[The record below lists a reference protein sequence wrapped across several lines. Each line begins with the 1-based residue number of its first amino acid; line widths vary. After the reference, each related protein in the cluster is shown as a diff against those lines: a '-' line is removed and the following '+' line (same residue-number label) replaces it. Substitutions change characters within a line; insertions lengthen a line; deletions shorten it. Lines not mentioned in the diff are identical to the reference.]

1 MQSINI
7 KLLSEN
13 ATAPTRAHEHDAGLD
28 LYASED
34 TDCYIFAKTKIP
46 TGIAVEIPL
55 GYEGQIRPRSGM
67 TLKTPINVFLG
78 TIDSG
83 YTGELGVIAQ
93 MVEEHYLDETSGNT
107 GYTIKKGDKIAQLV
121 ISPIVTPAVNIV
133 EEFESETARG
143 DRGFG
148 STGY

>member
-1 MQSINI
+1 MNNINI

-28 LYASED
+28 LYASESID
-34 TDCYIFAKTKIP
+34 IREGSTVKIKTD
-46 TGIAVEIPL
+46 IAIEIPQ
-55 GYEGQIRPRSGM
+55 GYEAQIRPRSGM
-67 TLKTPINVFLG
+67 TLKTPIKVQLG
-78 TIDSG
+78 TIDCG

-93 MVEEHYLDETSGNT
+93 YTMTRKSEESQFV
-107 GYTIKKGDKIAQLV
+107 GYYEIKKGDKIAQLV